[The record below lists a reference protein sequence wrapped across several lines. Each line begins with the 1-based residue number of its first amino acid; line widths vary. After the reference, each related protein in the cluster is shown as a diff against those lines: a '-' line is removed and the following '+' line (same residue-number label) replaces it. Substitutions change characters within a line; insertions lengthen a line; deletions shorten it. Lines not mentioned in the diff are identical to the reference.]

1 MENFKAG
8 HLGKKKNMLIALS
21 LGQVKKK
28 KKQFKTIKKALISSK
43 GFELQIFEF

>member
-8 HLGKKKNMLIALS
+8 HLGKKHINCFVRR
-21 LGQVKKK
+21 LGIRKKK
-28 KKQFKTIKKALISSK
+28 LTLKKKARISSK